1 VTGFDTI
8 VVADWS
14 ARSTPSPARPSKD
27 AIFLGICRDRYVA
40 TLYQRTRSQ
49 AMRNIRGLI
58 DGDLRAGR
66 SILLAFDFP
75 FAYPRGLGE
84 SLTGDGD
91 PLALWAYLAER
102 IADDDR
108 NGNNRFEVAASVNG
122 GFGADGPFWGHPVGA
137 EVPGLPF
144 RKPRHDGFPFA
155 ERRRIET
162 LLPRAKTCFQLMGAG
177 SVGSQ
182 ALLGIARLQGLR
194 ERYGAAIS
202 VAPFEPPETQVVLAE
217 CYPGLFADMIA
228 ARMREGEIPD
238 RAQVRVLAHA
248 LSRLAPDRL
257 MTLLAEGDRSEGWIL
272 GHGAESEIAA
282 VLP

>member
-1 VTGFDTI
+1 MTGFDT
-8 VVADWS
+8 VVVVDWS
-14 ARSTPSPARPSKD
+14 ARATPSPARPSKD
-27 AIFLGICRDRYVA
+27 AIFLGICRDGYVA

-66 SILLAFDFP
+66 RILLAFDFP
-75 FAYPRGLGE
+75 FAYPNGLAE
-84 SLTGDGD
+84 NLAGDGD
-91 PLALWAYLAER
+91 PLEMWAYLTQR
-102 IADDDR
+102 IEDDDR
-108 NGNNRFEVAASVNG
+108 NGNNRFEVAAALNG
-122 GFGADGPFWGHPVGA
+122 MFGQDGPFWGHPVGVK
-137 EVPGLPF
+137 VPGLPF
-144 RKPRHDGFPFA
+144 RKPSHDGFPFS

-162 LLPRAKTCFQLMGAG
+162 LVPRAKTCFQLMGAG

-202 VAPFEPPETQVVLAE
+202 VAPFEEPETQVVLAE

-228 ARMREGEIPD
+228 AHTREGEIPD

-257 MTLLAEGDRSEGWIL
+257 DPLLREGDRTEGWIL
-272 GHGAESEIAA
+272 GHGAEAELEAA
-282 VLP
+282 LP